1 MDEPR
6 TYDAAIIGAGQ
17 AGVPLARSLARAG
30 WRTALIERAHV
41 GGSCINEG
49 CTPSKTMVASARVA
63 ALARRGPDYG
73 VLTGDVAVDLDKV
86 QERVRAIVERW
97 RDGSERGLVATENLD
112 LLKAEARFT
121 APHQLQLRPAD
132 GDAFLVDAERIFV
145 NVGCRPAV
153 PEQPGLADVPFLTS
167 TTILELDSIPEH
179 LLVLGGGYVA
189 VEFGQM
195 FRRFG
200 SRVTVIQ
207 RRHTLLSHE
216 DTDMAEAL
224 GAILRE
230 DGVHLILNA
239 QARSVRTAGDGHIE
253 LLVTTPEGETT
264 VTGSHLLV
272 ATGRTP
278 NTDRLDP
285 QAAGLEIDEKGYLP
299 VNDRLESRVPG
310 VYVLGDVKGG
320 PAFTH
325 IAYDDFRVIRTNLLQ
340 GGDRTVAGRLVPYVV
355 FSDPQLGRVG
365 LTERE
370 ARESGLDIATYS
382 MPMQWVGRAQEMD
395 ETRGLM
401 KVVVDTTD
409 ECILGCAIL
418 GVEGGELMSLLQMAM
433 MGGVTA
439 TRLRDA
445 VFAHPTLAESL
456 NNLFAR

>member
-30 WRTALIERAHV
+30 WRTALIERVHV

-49 CTPSKTMVASARVA
+49 CTPSKTMAASARVA
-63 ALARRGPDYG
+63 AFARRGPDYG
-73 VLTGDVAVDLDKV
+73 INTDDVTVDMEKV
-86 QERVRAIVERW
+86 RERVRAIVDRW

-112 LLKAEARFT
+112 LLKAEARFV
-121 APHQLQLRPAD
+121 APHRLELRPAD

-153 PEQPGLADVPFLTS
+153 PELPGLADVPFLTS
-167 TTILELDSIPEH
+167 TTIVELDYVPEH
-179 LLVLGGGYVA
+179 LLILGGGYVA

-207 RRHTLLSHE
+207 RRHTLLPHE

-224 GAILRE
+224 GVILRE
-230 DGVHLILNA
+230 DGLHLILNA

-253 LLVTTPEGETT
+253 LLVATPEGETT

-285 QAAGLEIDEKGYLP
+285 QAAGLEIDDGGYLP

-340 GGDRTVAGRLVPYVV
+340 GGDRTISGRLVPYVI
-355 FSDPQLGRVG
+355 FSDPQFGRVG

-370 ARESGLDIATYS
+370 ARESVMDIATYS

-395 ETRGLM
+395 ETRGFM
-401 KVVVDTTD
+401 KVVVDTAD

-418 GVEGGELMSLLQMAM
+418 GVEGGELMSVLQMAM